1 MRYAPIAVVRRH
13 AVPEYAFSFAPACD
27 LEGRRRLEHRFG
39 RSTIA
44 VMGQRLP
51 EQVGEVDARPA
62 ICVVCANHDTFW

>member
-44 VMGQRLP
+44 VMGQRSSERVNGLTHGP
-51 EQVGEVDARPA
+51 EDM
-62 ICVVCANHDTFW
+62 